1 MPTTRPR
8 HQVTETPAIARALDR
23 ASRRWPEASRSQ
35 LLLRLLSAGEA
46 ALEREDDDRA
56 AAHRA
61 GVNASAGAYP
71 DAFTPNHLDDL
82 RADWPA

>member
-1 MPTTRPR
+1 MTLPPR
-8 HQVTETPAIARALDR
+8 RGHVGEVAICLRERDQVIETELNISLD
-23 ASRRWPEASRSQ
+23 E
-35 LLLRLLSAGEA
+35 AGEAALSGHA
-46 ALEREDDDRA
+46 ALEREDDDLA

-71 DAFTPNHLDDL
+71 DAFTPDHLDDL